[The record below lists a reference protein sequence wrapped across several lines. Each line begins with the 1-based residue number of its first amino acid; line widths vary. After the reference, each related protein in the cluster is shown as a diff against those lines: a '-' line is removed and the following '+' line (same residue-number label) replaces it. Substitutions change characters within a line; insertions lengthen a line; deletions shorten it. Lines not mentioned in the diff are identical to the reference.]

1 VRNLHLAERIEDYLT
16 DITLGVFQDEW
27 DEEDCLEFIEK
38 SIAPVLEMLIA
49 NLTKEE
55 NDHRNSHSA

>member
-1 VRNLHLAERIEDYLT
+1 LT
-16 DITLGVFQDEW
+16 DITLGVLQDDW

-49 NLTKEE
+49 NLNKEV
-55 NDHRNSHSA
+55 NDHNKNNPT

>member
-1 VRNLHLAERIEDYLT
+1 VRNLHLAERIEDYLS
-16 DITLGVFQDEW
+16 DITLGVFQDDW

-49 NLTKEE
+49 NLTKEV
-55 NDHRNSHSA
+55 NDHNNKPN